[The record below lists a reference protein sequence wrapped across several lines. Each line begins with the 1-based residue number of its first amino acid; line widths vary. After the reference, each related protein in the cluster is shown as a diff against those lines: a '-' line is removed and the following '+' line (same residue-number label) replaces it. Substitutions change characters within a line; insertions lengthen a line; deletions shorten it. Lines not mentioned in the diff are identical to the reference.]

1 MGGTRCLGWG
11 VALLALLFVLAL
23 LAPTSGLA
31 QSGPGFQEGAYKG
44 KTSQGLPIVV
54 RVSRTA
60 VLSVEFEWRA
70 RCADGHRHQNGIFT
84 DGGPISRRSF
94 SIGGILNTKGKYHVE
109 GKLRRRIAW
118 GHLSRWGPSAF
129 GTFNC
134 PARGVR
140 WKARFQPD
148 REPPQPDVVNFSGT
162 TSQGLPISFSASATQ
177 VTSLSFGWTAFCAD
191 GQHHSNSIFAGDGP
205 LNQGSFSLGG
215 TLDTGGTFQV
225 DGVVNGTT
233 ASGTL
238 SRSGPSAFGTFDC
251 TATGVTWQARTPI
264 AIP

>member
-1 MGGTRCLGWG
+1 MGGTRRLGWG
-11 VALLALLFVLAL
+11 VVLSALLFVFAL
-23 LAPTSGLA
+23 LAPTSGSA
-31 QSGPGFQEGAYKG
+31 QSGPGFQEGTYKG

-60 VLSVEFEWRA
+60 VLSIDFEWRA
-70 RCADGHRHQNGIFT
+70 KCADGQRHRNGISI
-84 DGGPISRRSF
+84 GGDRISRRSF
-94 SIGGILNTKGKYHVE
+94 STGGILNTGGKVHVD
-109 GKLRRRIAW
+109 GRLRGRVAW

-148 REPPQPDVVNFSGT
+148 RDPPQPDVVNFSGT
-162 TSQGLPISFSASATQ
+162 TSQGLPISFSASAMQ

-215 TLDTGGTFQV
+215 TLNTGGTFQV

-233 ASGTL
+233 AAGAL
-238 SRSGPSAFGTFDC
+238 SRNGPSVFGAFDC
-251 TATGVTWQARTPI
+251 SATGVTWQAQAPV
-264 AIP
+264 AVP